1 LWININKNAKHL
13 FAFLRNFNFVNA
25 IMKSLDDLNKEA
37 NAINLKIRKLLLNKN
52 CFDEGIADKI
62 AVVTTI
68 TTLREQL
75 VKIQREI
82 RERTFGENNFD

>member
-1 LWININKNAKHL
+1 MWINIKYKRNQL
-13 FAFLRNFNFVNA
+13 FAFLRNFNFVGA
-25 IMKSLDDLNKEA
+25 IMKSLDDLNNEA
-37 NAINLKIRKLLLNKN
+37 SAINLKIRKLLLNKN

-82 RERTFGENNFD
+82 RERTFGENNSD

>member
-1 LWININKNAKHL
+1 
-13 FAFLRNFNFVNA
+13 
-25 IMKSLDDLNKEA
+25 MKSLDDLNKEA
-37 NAINLKIRKLLLNKN
+37 STINLKIRKLLLNKN

-82 RERTFGENNFD
+82 RERTFGENNSN

>member
-1 LWININKNAKHL
+1 LWINIKKRTKQL
-13 FAFLRNFNFVNA
+13 FAFLRNFNPASA
-25 IMKSLDDLNKEA
+25 IMESLDDLNKEA
-37 NAINLKIRKLLLNKN
+37 SAINLKIRKLLLNKN

-82 RERTFGENNFD
+82 REKTFGENNSG